1 MSAAASTAALGPL
14 LCLDTAT
21 ATARIA
27 IVDGAGVALARA
39 EATAERHSGHVLA
52 LCDEALRAAG
62 LAPADLGG
70 LACGAGPGSFTGLR
84 VGLAVVK
91 GLALATGKPLLLVSS
106 LRALALDLAR
116 AAAPR
121 ASDLARGAAPRAPG
135 AWTAVPCIDAG
146 KGEVYALA
154 CAVDASGAVAPASGP
169 DNADGAPWR
178 LTPEALAARL
188 VGLPGVIVAGNG
200 AERHAATLDGALPPG
215 AHRASVDGPTALA
228 IAALAWPRFARGE
241 ADDLD
246 KSVPFYGRPPDITT
260 KKTSASR

>member
-1 MSAAASTAALGPL
+1 MSAKASTVAPGPL

-21 ATARIA
+21 ATARVA
-27 IVDGAGVALARA
+27 IVDGAGTVLARA
-39 EATAERHSGHVLA
+39 EATAERHSGHVLR
-52 LCDEALRAAG
+52 LCDEVLRAAG

-116 AAAPR
+116 AATPR
-121 ASDLARGAAPRAPG
+121 LAG

-154 CAVDASGAVAPASGP
+154 CAVDASGTVAPASGS
-169 DNADGAPWR
+169 DDADRAPWR
-178 LTPEALAARL
+178 LTPQALAVRL
-188 VGLPGVIVAGNG
+188 VGLPGVVVAGNG

-215 AHRASVDGPTALA
+215 GRRASVDGPTALA

-246 KSVPFYGRPPDITT
+246 KSVPLYGRPPDITT
-260 KKTSASR
+260 KKTPASR